1 MLLNVDLLFSVE
13 HRLLTI
19 VFLPALLL

>member
-13 HRLLTI
+13 HRLLTS